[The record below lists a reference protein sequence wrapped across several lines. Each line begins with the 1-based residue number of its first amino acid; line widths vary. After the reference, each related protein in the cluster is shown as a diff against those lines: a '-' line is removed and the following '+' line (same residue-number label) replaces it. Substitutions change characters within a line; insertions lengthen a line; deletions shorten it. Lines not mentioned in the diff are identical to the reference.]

1 MNALG
6 TIRFFGGMT
15 GMTRKKSSDRLFWFF
30 CLVILC
36 GVGWLVWSRAGRDG
50 IKSTATGDGSL
61 RITITE
67 AKANE
72 LLSAMLPSDFSVTD
86 PSVRFTDEGLFFSG
100 TANPS
105 QFIDANVE
113 FAYPE
118 LAAIKRLLP
127 NRVSFEAH
135 FTVTNKGGKPNI
147 VPKALELEQYSIPLG
162 LLPRSVQTTISDLIL
177 SQIDRT
183 GFTLT
188 ELHISAGKLTIGVQ

>member
-1 MNALG
+1 MV
-6 TIRFFGGMT
+6 
-15 GMTRKKSSDRLFWFF
+15 RKKTSDRLFWFF

-36 GVGWLVWSRAGRDG
+36 GCGWLVWCRAERDG
-50 IKSTATGDGSL
+50 IKSAATGDGSL

-72 LLSAMLPSDFSVTD
+72 LLSAMLPSDFAVTD
-86 PSVRFTDEGLFFSG
+86 PHVRFTDEGLFFSG

-113 FAYPE
+113 LAYPE

-127 NRVSFEAH
+127 NRVAFVAL
-135 FTVTNKGGKPNI
+135 FTVANKDGKPSI
-147 VPKALELEQYSIPLG
+147 VPKSLAVEQYPIPLG
-162 LLPRSVQTTISDLIL
+162 LLPRSVQATISDLIL

>member
-1 MNALG
+1 MA
-6 TIRFFGGMT
+6 
-15 GMTRKKSSDRLFWFF
+15 RKKSSDRLFWFF

-36 GVGWLVWSRAGRDG
+36 GCVWLVWCRVERGG

-72 LLSAMLPSDFSVTD
+72 LLSAMLPSDFAVTD
-86 PSVRFTDEGLFFSG
+86 PNVRFTNEGLFFSG

-113 FAYPE
+113 LAYPE

-127 NRVSFEAH
+127 NRVAFEAH
-135 FTVTNKGGKPNI
+135 FTVTNKDGKPNI
-147 VPKALELEQYSIPLG
+147 VPKALVLEQYSIPLG
-162 LLPRSVQTTISDLIL
+162 LLPRSIQSAISDLIL